1 MFSDDSREF
10 MKQPDNPFWPKKSI
24 LHPSPPKEPYI
35 PVRCVRNKITREEQH
50 RIDRAIVKNF
60 QLPITTIMEHAGIA
74 VADVTAYVAGATT
87 TPIHIFAGRGN
98 NGGDAYVCAR
108 LLRSRG
114 FAVTVW
120 DCFPDVEHSGAVRIM
135 RDAANLFG
143 VRINP
148 AEAFDPQKLRSGVS
162 RMIDE
167 KVSGIPCVI
176 VDGIIGTGYEIS
188 RPLPACLQRITEKI
202 EEAHTR
208 GARVVSIDIPTGVD
222 ADTAEADPYAV
233 AADCTVTFILPKLGM
248 TRGKGRELS
257 GQIRIFPLGLPI
269 NFADIALGP
278 NEENEQE

>member
-98 NGGDAYVCAR
+98 NGGDAYVRAR

-120 DCFPDVEHSGAVRIM
+120 DCFPTWSIEPSDHARRQIFSAC
-135 RDAANLFG
+135 DH
-143 VRINP
+143 P
-148 AEAFDPQKLRSGVS
+148 AEAFDPQKPEASS
-162 RMIDE
+162 RMTT
-167 KVSGIPCVI
+167 KKCRGFSCHR
-176 VDGIIGTGYEIS
+176 DGII
-188 RPLPACLQRITEKI
+188 ARI
-202 EEAHTR
+202 
-208 GARVVSIDIPTGVD
+208 
-222 ADTAEADPYAV
+222 
-233 AADCTVTFILPKLGM
+233 
-248 TRGKGRELS
+248 
-257 GQIRIFPLGLPI
+257 
-269 NFADIALGP
+269 
-278 NEENEQE
+278 